1 MNPLRKYRK
10 IFKYIKID
18 QTGEKMNKTV
28 QELKMELKTIKKAQT
43 KQIRRWKTKERGQKL
58 QTQASSTEYKRGK
71 RESHAQKIWQ
81 KKLIHWSRKTQTLNI
96 HDLKHSGS
104 LDPMKKKNL
113 KMIEIEKGEDGQLKG
128 PEIIVNKNIQ

>member
-58 QTQASSTEYKRGK
+58 
-71 RESHAQKIWQ
+71 
-81 KKLIHWSRKTQTLNI
+81 
-96 HDLKHSGS
+96 
-104 LDPMKKKNL
+104 
-113 KMIEIEKGEDGQLKG
+113 
-128 PEIIVNKNIQ
+128 